1 MCEPISRWGQTKASK
16 NWSHF
21 ITNWEQ
27 TCRRSNSEQLCKY
40 PVAVGNVEAA
50 VAVWGIKSAGAK
62 HWKTHFDLS
71 FNLDNTTRSN
81 TQINMKFLV
90 VFFFAATMM
99 TATVMSQT
107 TTTTESAI
115 DYLIDEIEDELN
127 DYTSSS
133 SPSSTSDYYSTYS
146 TPDYYSSYYSD
157 YDDTTTVKPFKQQLL
172 SLFFN
177 KKAGLS
183 GK

>member
-1 MCEPISRWGQTKASK
+1 
-16 NWSHF
+16 
-21 ITNWEQ
+21 
-27 TCRRSNSEQLCKY
+27 
-40 PVAVGNVEAA
+40 
-50 VAVWGIKSAGAK
+50 
-62 HWKTHFDLS
+62 
-71 FNLDNTTRSN
+71 
-81 TQINMKFLV
+81 MKFLV

-99 TATVMSQT
+99 TATVLSQ
-107 TTTTESAI
+107 TTESAI
-115 DYLIDEIEDELN
+115 DNLIDQIEDELN

-133 SPSSTSDYYSTYS
+133 SPSSSPTTTTDYYTSYL